1 MTTRKLILQGSLLIS
16 LFSFRDTH
24 DRTAHKR
31 WFHRSLEGEV
41 YILVVKSSYELQVY
55 DKDGWYATYPAVFGS
70 KSLDDKMMQGDRKTP
85 EGIYHIVSKRPHEK
99 WDKIMDLDYPSPA
112 DVAKF
117 KERKAEGL
125 IPRSAKIGDG
135 IAIHGTWPHDEVAV
149 DAYQNWTNGCVSLKR
164 EDMDE
169 VYEMAPVG
177 TKVIIQH

>member
-1 MTTRKLILQGSLLIS
+1 
-16 LFSFRDTH
+16 
-24 DRTAHKR
+24 
-31 WFHRSLEGEV
+31 
-41 YILVVKSSYELQVY
+41 
-55 DKDGWYATYPAVFGS
+55 
-70 KSLDDKMMQGDRKTP
+70 
-85 EGIYHIVSKRPHEK
+85 
-99 WDKIMDLDYPSPA
+99 MDLDYPNA
-112 DVAKF
+112 EDLAKF

-169 VYEMAPVG
+169 VYEIAPVG